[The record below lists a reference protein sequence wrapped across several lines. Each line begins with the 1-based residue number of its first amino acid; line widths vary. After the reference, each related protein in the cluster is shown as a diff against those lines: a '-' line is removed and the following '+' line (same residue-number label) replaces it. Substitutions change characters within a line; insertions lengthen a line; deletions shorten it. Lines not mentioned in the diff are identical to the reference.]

1 MVVIFTVLV
10 SIVALA
16 AINFLSFIFYLR
28 MEAELD
34 SVSLKQQLFSILYFH
49 QNICTY
55 TLSAAAAAALV
66 NATTYMFHRT
76 CLNKH

>member
-1 MVVIFTVLV
+1 VLV

-34 SVSLKQQLFSILYFH
+34 SVSLKQQL
-49 QNICTY
+49 
-55 TLSAAAAAALV
+55 LV
-66 NATTYMFHRT
+66 FYIFIRKYVHTH
-76 CLNKH
+76 